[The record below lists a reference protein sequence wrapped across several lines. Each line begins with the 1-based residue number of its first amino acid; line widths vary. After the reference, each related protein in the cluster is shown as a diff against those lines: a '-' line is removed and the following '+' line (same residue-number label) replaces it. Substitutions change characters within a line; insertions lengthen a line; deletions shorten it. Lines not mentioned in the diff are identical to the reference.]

1 MPEPAE
7 DSPLDALI
15 ERHSRGRS
23 IREIERDNDLR
34 EGALSHF
41 LKPSQRGRWPQLAVL
56 ERFAAALG
64 ASLTEVSRAF
74 SAEAGVDLD
83 DDLTPTE
90 RQLIAHF
97 RTLDEP
103 VRSLVADFVEMAA
116 ERARRSAKSSQSVI
130 EESVSVTRM
139 GVK

>member
-1 MPEPAE
+1 MTEPAH

-23 IREIERDNDLR
+23 LREIERDNELS

-41 LKPSQRGRWPQLAVL
+41 LKPSQRGRWPRLPVL
-56 ERFAAALG
+56 ERFAAALN
-64 ASLTEVSRAF
+64 ASLPEVSRAF
-74 SAEAGVDLD
+74 AAELGIDLD

-97 RTLDEP
+97 RALDQP
-103 VRSLVADFVEMAA
+103 VRSLMLDFVALAA
-116 ERARRSAKSSQSVI
+116 ERASLDPSDSSH
-130 EESVSVTRM
+130 SVTA
-139 GVK
+139 